1 MDKLCR
7 QNKVPRIFIHIL
19 TAVYGLA
26 CLWLYYRQSV
36 ADLSGSGP
44 LPYQSDLPLH
54 ISMVVQDGWYY
65 SFTAYAYKA
74 LYVLFGGGTFGIAL
88 LLAAASARATR

>member
-54 ISMVVQDGWYY
+54 ISMVVQD
-65 SFTAYAYKA
+65 
-74 LYVLFGGGTFGIAL
+74 
-88 LLAAASARATR
+88 